1 MPTEVAATGAMLSK
15 TVAGVAL
22 GAVFGILAALHVC
35 WAFGAAWGAG
45 VAVPEI
51 DGRPKFVPSR
61 AATLAVAA
69 ALAAAAIVVLA
80 RADLVLRSVPNR
92 ISQSAAAVL
101 GTVFVLR
108 AIGDFGVMGF
118 FKSARRT
125 RFAVWDTWLYSPL
138 CLVLGLGTLWLA
150 LARSREGRVPVVT

>member
-1 MPTEVAATGAMLSK
+1 MTVMLAELTATGALLSK
-15 TVAGVAL
+15 TVAGVVL
-22 GAVFGILAALHVC
+22 GAVFGVLAALHVC

-51 DGRPKFVPSR
+51 DGRPTFVPSR
-61 AATLAVAA
+61 IATLTVAA

-80 RADLVLRSVPNR
+80 RADLVFRFVPGWL
-92 ISQSAAAVL
+92 SQWAAAVL

-118 FKSARRT
+118 FKSVRRT
-125 RFAVWDTWLYSPL
+125 SFAVWDTWLYSPL
-138 CLVLGLGTLWLA
+138 CLLLGLGTLWLA
-150 LARSREGRVPVVT
+150 FGAEP